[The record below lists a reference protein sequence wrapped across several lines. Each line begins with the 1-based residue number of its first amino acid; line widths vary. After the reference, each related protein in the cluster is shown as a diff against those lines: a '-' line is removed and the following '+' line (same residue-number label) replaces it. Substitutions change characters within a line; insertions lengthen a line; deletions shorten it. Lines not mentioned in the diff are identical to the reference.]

1 MPVSVI
7 DRELC
12 ADVVY
17 SELDRIEFANFV
29 RMVVSDP
36 ELRALF
42 TVDAPAA
49 IAQSGVTLSPFAAQI
64 LADNAS
70 RAAALTSDMDSVIT
84 SFFFFLI
91 A

>member
-1 MPVSVI
+1 MSVL
-7 DRELC
+7 DRDIC

-17 SELDRIEFANFV
+17 SESDRIEFANFV
-29 RMVVSDP
+29 RMIVSDP

-42 TVDAPAA
+42 VADAPAA
-49 IAQSGVTLSPFAAQI
+49 IAQSGVALSPFAAQ
-64 LADNAS
+64 LLTDNAQ
-70 RAAALTSDMDSVIT
+70 RAVALTAEMDSVIT